1 MTRVRSNI
9 AANIAGQASNILL
22 ALICTPFY
30 IKLLGV
36 EAYGLIAFFLT
47 VQLLL
52 QALDLGLGGVVNR
65 EMARSRA
72 APAPDFATFV
82 RTLETWYWILGLGLG
97 AIAYVALP
105 ALSSVWLKPN
115 DFEHAQ
121 IEAAARVFSAL
132 VVLQWPMAFYVNAV
146 SGLQRQV
153 AVNTI
158 QIPFSIVA
166 SVGGLIFIWLGP
178 RSVAWLFAW
187 QASLSFVGL
196 LVVRRY
202 FWQHAPVARKGAP
215 RDARVL
221 LRHRRLA
228 LGMSGIAVTGLL
240 ITHLD
245 KIILSRLLPLESFAH
260 YSLAVTVAR
269 GLYVFISP
277 VFSAYL
283 PRLSALV
290 ASGDAP
296 SLRHCY
302 HTATQTMA
310 VMIVPLALV
319 LGIYARDVLELW
331 LRNTPLAASV
341 APLAALL
348 VIGTFL
354 NGLMNMPYALQL
366 ACGNTRIGLM
376 TNLVLVLLLVPTLIV
391 VATHFGA
398 VGAAAM
404 WPVANALYLAAA
416 LPVTH
421 RVLLGGELGRWV
433 TDIVPPFLGAAAV
446 AGASL
451 LLVMPQTLPDTYR
464 MLFLIAV
471 WALATAV
478 AAVISPATR
487 TVAAS
492 ALRGVSARAP

>member
-9 AANIAGQASNILL
+9 VANIAGQASNTLL

-65 EMARSRA
+65 EMARSLA
-72 APAPDFATFV
+72 APAPDLATFV
-82 RTLETWYWILGLGLG
+82 RTLEAWYWILGLGLG

-105 ALSSVWLKPN
+105 ALSTVWLKPN
-115 DFEHAQ
+115 GVQHVQ

-132 VVLQWPMAFYVNAV
+132 IALQWPIAFYGNAV

-158 QIPFSIVA
+158 QIPFGIVA
-166 SVGGLIFIWLGP
+166 SVGGLTFIWLGP

-187 QASLSFVGL
+187 QASVSLASLFVM
-196 LVVRRY
+196 RAY
-202 FWQHAPVARKGAP
+202 FWQHAGVQRHGAA

-221 LRHRRLA
+221 LRHWRLA
-228 LGMSGIAVTGLL
+228 LGMSGIAMTGLL

-245 KIILSRLLPLESFAH
+245 KVILSRVLSLESFAH
-260 YSLAVTVAR
+260 YSLASTVAR

-277 VFSAYL
+277 VFVAYL

-290 ASGDAP
+290 ASGDVP
-296 SLRHCY
+296 SLRQCY
-302 HTATQTMA
+302 HTATQTVA
-310 VMIVPLALV
+310 VLIVPLALV
-319 LGIYARDVLELW
+319 LTLYAGDVLELW
-331 LRNTPLAASV
+331 LRNAPLAANV

-348 VIGTFL
+348 LIGTFL
-354 NGLMNMPYALQL
+354 NGLMNVPFALQL
-366 ACGNTRIGLM
+366 ACGNTRIGLV
-376 TNLVLVLLLVPTLIV
+376 TNVVLVVLLMPTLII

-398 VGAAAM
+398 IGAAAM

-421 RVLLGGELGRWV
+421 RILLGGDLGRWA
-433 TDIVPPFLGAAAV
+433 TDIVPPLLGAAAV
-446 AGASL
+446 VVASL
-451 LLVMPQTLPDTYR
+451 LLIPETLSSVYR
-464 MLFLIAV
+464 ALFIAVV

-478 AAVISPATR
+478 AGVFSPAMR

-492 ALRGVSARAP
+492 ALRDVSARAP

>member
-9 AANIAGQASNILL
+9 VANIAGQASNVVL
-22 ALICTPFY
+22 ALVCTPFY

-47 VQLLL
+47 VQLLM

-65 EMARSRA
+65 EMARSLA
-72 APAPDFATFV
+72 APPPDLATFV
-82 RTLETWYWILGLGLG
+82 RTLEGWYWMLGLMLG
-97 AIAYVALP
+97 MLAYLALP
-105 ALSSVWLKPN
+105 AISSAWLKP
-115 DFEHAQ
+115 EGVQHVQ

-132 VVLQWPMAFYVNAV
+132 VALQWPLSFYVNAV
-146 SGLQRQV
+146 SGLQKQV

-166 SVGGLIFIWLGP
+166 SVGGLLFIWLGP

-187 QASLSFVGL
+187 QACVSLAGL
-196 LVVRRY
+196 LFMRGY
-202 FWQHAPVARKGAP
+202 FWQHAPVERSGAV

-221 LRHRRLA
+221 LRHWRLA
-228 LGMSGIAVTGLL
+228 LGMNGIAVTGLL

-290 ASGDAP
+290 ARGDAP

-319 LGIYARDVLELW
+319 LALYARDVMELW
-331 LRNTPLAASV
+331 LRNSPLAASV

-348 VIGTFL
+348 LIGTFF
-354 NGLMNMPYALQL
+354 NGLMNVPFALQL
-366 ACGNTRIGLM
+366 ACGNTRIGLV
-376 TNLVLVLLLVPTLIV
+376 TNLVLVALLVPTLIV
-391 VATHFGA
+391 VATRFGA
-398 VGAAAM
+398 LGAAAM

-416 LPVTH
+416 LPITH
-421 RVLLGGELGRWV
+421 RSLLGGELGRWAS
-433 TDIVPPFLGAAAV
+433 DIMPSLLGAGAIV
-446 AGASL
+446 GASL
-451 LLVMPQTLPDTYR
+451 LVTPQSLPAAYR
-464 MLFLIAV
+464 VLFLIAV
-471 WALATAV
+471 WAIGTAV
-478 AAVISPATR
+478 AAVLSPATR
-487 TVAAS
+487 AVAAS
-492 ALRGVSARAP
+492 ALRSLSARAP